1 MKIAFFVEGF
11 TEQLLIKELSVF
23 YHGSNN
29 LTYSL
34 YKLRGGS
41 SVPLRIS
48 LVEKHEAA
56 DKKSDLVFN
65 IFDCGS
71 VDNIK
76 PMINH
81 HRNSLYKN
89 SFSRIVGLRD
99 VIPLTKDD
107 IANLLI
113 DFPYK
118 MAQKPI
124 PTVFLISVMET
135 EAWFIAEPNHYL
147 KISPLLTKEF
157 ISTELGINIETLDVE
172 SIDRPAETLNKIYS
186 LAGKTYDKTQDISRT
201 VSSLDLF
208 TFYCLL
214 PDRISRLKDLIN
226 ELERV

>member
-11 TEQLLIKELSVF
+11 TEQLLIKELSLY

-34 YKLRGGS
+34 YRLRGGS
-41 SVPLRIS
+41 NVPLRIS
-48 LVEKHEAA
+48 LVEKHEATNNNSELA
-56 DKKSDLVFN
+56 FN

-81 HRNSLYKN
+81 HRNSLHNN
-89 SFSRIVGLRD
+89 SFPRIIGLRD
-99 VIPLTKDD
+99 VIPLTRND
-107 IANLLI
+107 IANLLR

-135 EAWFIAEPNHYL
+135 EAWFIAESNHYL
-147 KISPLLTKEF
+147 KISPTLTKEH
-157 ISTELGINIETLDVE
+157 ILSELNINIETIDVE
-172 SIDRPAETLNKIYS
+172 TIDRPADTLNQIYS
-186 LAGKTYDKTQDISRT
+186 LAGESYDKSQNISRT
-201 VSSLDLF
+201 ISSLDLF
-208 TFYCLL
+208 SFYCLL
-214 PDRISRLKDLIN
+214 PERISRLKYLIT
-226 ELERV
+226 EIEKV